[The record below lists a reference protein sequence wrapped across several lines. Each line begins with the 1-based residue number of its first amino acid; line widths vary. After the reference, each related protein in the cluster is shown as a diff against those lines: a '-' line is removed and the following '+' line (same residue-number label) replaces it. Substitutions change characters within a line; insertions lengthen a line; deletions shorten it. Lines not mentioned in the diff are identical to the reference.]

1 MFIACKVATGY
12 DLSASS
18 PGDAYR
24 SYAAQE
30 YVFRQRYTDSYLP
43 LRNTL
48 SSQRIWNGVTW
59 YKRVSVAA
67 VAVPGTSNH
76 GLGIALDVAIWNGAK
91 IVSITAISGVWA
103 WVQAN
108 AVSFGLSWES
118 QAEPWH
124 LRLTVGDNPT
134 QRVLDMEAFFA
145 GPPAPPVVQLGST
158 GPLARAV
165 QEIIKKVSDASII
178 VDGNFGPRSVYSW
191 NNFAAWFQLSV
202 DSAVNAAP
210 DWNTL
215 AWTDGGWDRLYAAG
229 YPRP

>member
-1 MFIACKVATGY
+1 MFIFCKQATGY
-12 DLSASS
+12 SLSASS

-30 YVFRQRYTDSYLP
+30 AVFRRRYTDSYLP

-48 SSQRIWNGVTW
+48 SSQRTWNGVTW
-59 YKRVSVAA
+59 YKRVGVAA

-76 GLGIALDVAIWNGAK
+76 GLGIALDVAIWDGVK
-91 IVSITAISGVWA
+91 ILSITAIPAVWN

-124 LRLTVGDNPT
+124 LRLTVGDNAT
-134 QRVLDMEAFFA
+134 QRVRDLEAFFA
-145 GPPAPPVVQLGST
+145 GLQPAPVVKLGST
-158 GPLARAV
+158 GPLAQAV
-165 QEIIKKVSDASII
+165 QEIIKKVSDSSIV
-178 VDGNFGPRSVYSW
+178 VDGQFGPQSLASW
-191 NNFAAWFQLSV
+191 NNYAAWFQL
-202 DSAVNAAP
+202 DGDGEVNTVK
-210 DWNTL
+210 DWNVL

-229 YPRP
+229 YPRH